1 MPTKFPIWL
10 MLILFSC
17 KTIKAQQWSGNSIF
31 DERRFLFEVKQ
42 IDEFFERFNND
53 KRSFIKRNIGKYYPG
68 IKIDRPSLLRTLFD
82 KESKQ
87 IVPANKKEFIKD
99 VTDPNDPL
107 FLKFYMPG
115 WWAEA
120 SCIFIYNNKPV
131 SARVTLIIETDS
143 SQASKWVIKRIECN
157 GIKQST
163 GKLLFPLRQNP
174 AKFLSPMSHA
184 TNFIALARAF
194 DDKGNLGSYITGD
207 YLSDNSS
214 ASFMQALLTSQLT
227 FRYINSIKYYF
238 SQIPGWRF
246 TVASCV
252 RTDSVNSGWLVTDM
266 VQIQGK

>member
-1 MPTKFPIWL
+1 MPTNYPIL
-10 MLILFSC
+10 LILILFSC
-17 KTIKAQQWSGNSIF
+17 KTLKAQQWNGNSIF

-87 IVPANKKEFIKD
+87 IVPASKKEFIKD

-107 FLKFYMPG
+107 FLKFYKPG

-120 SCIFIYNNKPV
+120 SCIFTYNNKPV
-131 SARVTLIIETDS
+131 SAKVMLVIETDS
-143 SQASKWVIKRIECN
+143 SRASKWVIKRVQCN
-157 GIKQST
+157 EVKQYT
-163 GKLLFPLRQNP
+163 GNILFPNRQNP

-194 DDKGNLGSYITGD
+194 DDKANIGSYITD
-207 YLSDNSS
+207 DCRSDNSS
-214 ASFMQALLTSQLT
+214 VSFMQALITGQLT

-266 VQIQGK
+266 VNVQNK